1 MSSKKLRNVYVAG
14 KRTSMRL
21 EAAFW
26 EGLEEIAQRENLTL
40 GELCNRLAERVEAVD
55 ASNLSSAVR
64 VYVLEYF
71 RAATPEPQEYS
82 YTPLSM
88 AAE

>member
-26 EGLEEIAQRENLTL
+26 EGLEEIAQRESLTV

-71 RAATPEPQEYS
+71 RAATSKPQEFS
-82 YTPLSM
+82 YTPLAM

>member
-21 EAAFW
+21 ESAFW
-26 EGLEEIAQRENLTL
+26 EGLEDIARMESLTL
-40 GELCNRLAERVEAVD
+40 GELCNRLAERLGSVD

-71 RAATPEPQEYS
+71 RAATPRQEEARCE
-82 YTPLSM
+82 M
-88 AAE
+88 AIAAE

>member
-1 MSSKKLRNVYVAG
+1 
-14 KRTSMRL
+14 MRL

-26 EGLEEIAQRENLTL
+26 EGLDEIAQRENLTV
-40 GELCNRLAERVEAVD
+40 GELCSRFAEQVGAVD

-71 RAATPEPQEYS
+71 RAATPRRQDIS
-82 YTPLSM
+82 CHPLAV

>member
-26 EGLEEIAQRENLTL
+26 EGLEDIARRENLTL
-40 GELCNRLAERVEAVD
+40 GELCNHLAERLESVD
-55 ASNLSSAVR
+55 ATNLSSAVR

-71 RAATPEPQEYS
+71 RAATPRREEARCE
-82 YTPLSM
+82 M
-88 AAE
+88 AIAAE

>member
-21 EAAFW
+21 EDAFW
-26 EGLEEIAQRENLTL
+26 EGLEEIARKESLTL

-71 RAATPEPQEYS
+71 RAATPRQEEARYG
-82 YTPLSM
+82 LAI